1 MRKILVISYTF
12 PPSGGVGS
20 PVALAFLRHLPKT
33 GNQVWVL
40 TPRNPAT
47 PVQDPE
53 LAKLI
58 PADAQGNVFR
68 SWTPE
73 VPYRWRDK
81 IWKRF
86 DPPHRVGKSEA
97 EQRPQGLLGK
107 VKSAARAQ
115 LQHFL
120 FPDPQVVWT
129 GSAIRRASRLIP
141 QLGIDSVF
149 FNAPPFSLLK
159 IAIEL
164 KRRFPHVNIYTHLR
178 DDWVGYYM
186 GRFDSPS
193 PEKIAQTRAMERAAV
208 EASTMVSIASPVW
221 AEGLRHRYPDQSPQ
235 KFFCMTNGYE
245 PEAFAGFPSPVR
257 RAEKLSVSY
266 FGTVYQN
273 PIYSPLPFFNAVE
286 ALPPQQRDRVQA
298 RFMGRVQDEA
308 KPLFEHRSFDVQALG
323 FMPKLKGIQML
334 KEADLLLVIANGPES
349 HAGKLFDYLATG
361 KPILALTY
369 PDGAMARLIRETRTG
384 WAIDANDSRAIQA
397 VLLDCIEAVREGRP
411 LTNPNWQEIRKY
423 SWPEIV
429 AEWARTTSGVE
440 QDSAPELAYPS
451 SH

>member
-20 PVALAFLRHLPKT
+20 PVALAFLRHLPAT

-53 LAKLI
+53 LARLI
-58 PADAQGNVFR
+58 PPDAHDRVIR
-68 SWTPE
+68 TWTPE

-81 IWKRF
+81 VWKRF
-86 DPPHRVGKSEA
+86 DPPHRVGKREDEQNSE
-97 EQRPQGLLGK
+97 RLK
-107 VKSAARAQ
+107 SRVKSAARAR
-115 LQHFL
+115 LQGLL

-129 GSAIRRASRLIP
+129 RSAVRRASKLIS
-141 QLGIDSVF
+141 QVGIDSLF
-149 FNAPPFSLLK
+149 FNAPPFSILK
-159 IAIEL
+159 IAVEL
-164 KRRFPHVNIYTHLR
+164 KTRFPRLNVYTHLR

-193 PEKIAQTRAMERAAV
+193 EEKMRRTREMERAAV

-221 AEGLRHRYPDQSPQ
+221 AQGLRERYPEEPQQ

-245 PEAFAGFPSPVR
+245 PESFAGFPTAYRKGDELKVN
-257 RAEKLSVSY
+257 Y

-273 PIYSPLPFFNAVE
+273 PIYSPQPFFEAVE
-286 ALPPQQRDRVQA
+286 ALPATTYARVQA

-308 KPLFEHRSFDVQALG
+308 MPLFQNRKMDVKTLG

-334 KEADLLLVIANGPES
+334 KDADLLLVIANGPES

-361 KPILALTY
+361 KPILALTH
-369 PDGAMARLIRETRTG
+369 PEGAMARLIRETGAG
-384 WAIDANDSRAIQA
+384 WAVDAEDREGIQRVIMECIAA
-397 VLLDCIEAVREGRP
+397 VAAGRP
-411 LTNPNWQEIRKY
+411 LTQPNWDEIRKY

-429 AEWARTTSGVE
+429 SQWARITDGKV
-440 QDSAPELAYPS
+440 SAQQLAKAS
-451 SH
+451 LDG